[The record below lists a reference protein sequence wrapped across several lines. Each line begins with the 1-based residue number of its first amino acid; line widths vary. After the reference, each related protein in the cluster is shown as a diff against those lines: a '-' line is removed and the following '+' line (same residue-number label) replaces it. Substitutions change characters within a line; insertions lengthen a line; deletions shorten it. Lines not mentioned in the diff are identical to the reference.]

1 MTHAAPAGG
10 ALPPSDTASP
20 LITRNDGGPPEA
32 EPPPRT
38 GQRHPIRFTGSGS
51 EYFRIW
57 IVNLLLMLVTLGL
70 YYPWAKVRKLKYFYN
85 NTEVAGHALD
95 FHGEPRRMLRGF
107 LLMAALLTLYSVA
120 GKVSP
125 VAGALAGIVMVA
137 VWPALIRSSLQFRLA
152 NSSWRGLRF
161 QFTGNLKDI
170 YLVFALPMLGMVA
183 LAVVTGG
190 LAGQL
195 DKNAQ
200 GWLFGGLLLLLYALF
215 PYAYHRLKTYQH
227 AHYALAN
234 WQTEYRATF
243 PNTAAVFL
251 KTAAVSLLVLLLAVA
266 AGAAVVAAS
275 GASLIGRG
283 DENAPLRVMM
293 TLVPVMLLMVLGMQI
308 VPLPYFE
315 SRMQNL
321 VWSQTGNRDLR
332 FKSHLKFWP
341 LLRQT
346 ALNWLLVVLTLGLY
360 WPFAAVAIA
369 RLKLQAISVHLRTDP
384 DTLVARARP
393 AYREGAGDAAADL
406 AGIDFGL

>member
-1 MTHAAPAGG
+1 M
-10 ALPPSDTASP
+10 
-20 LITRNDGGPPEA
+20 
-32 EPPPRT
+32 
-38 GQRHPIRFTGSGS
+38 
-51 EYFRIW
+51 
-57 IVNLLLMLVTLGL
+57 
-70 YYPWAKVRKLKYFYN
+70 
-85 NTEVAGHALD
+85 
-95 FHGEPRRMLRGF
+95 
-107 LLMAALLTLYSVA
+107 
-120 GKVSP
+120 
-125 VAGALAGIVMVA
+125 
-137 VWPALIRSSLQFRLA
+137 
-152 NSSWRGLRF
+152 
-161 QFTGNLKDI
+161 
-170 YLVFALPMLGMVA
+170 
-183 LAVVTGG
+183 
-190 LAGQL
+190 
-195 DKNAQ
+195 
-200 GWLFGGLLLLLYALF
+200 
-215 PYAYHRLKTYQH
+215 
-227 AHYALAN
+227 
-234 WQTEYRATF
+234 
-243 PNTAAVFL
+243 FL